1 MRGLVSELGLALRRG
16 LKLWQLQT
24 LPTACTAY

>member
-16 LKLWQLQT
+16 LKLCLITT
-24 LPTACTAY
+24 LPTAYSAY